1 MSNIGWI
8 KLYRQITECEVLW
21 DSSEEP
27 FDRRSAWID
36 LLLMANHKDK
46 RMIFRGKAVTVKSGQ
61 RITSLHKL
69 AERWHWGINR
79 VRIYLDMLQGEGML
93 IRESDNTKTLIT
105 IVNYQKYQGFDE
117 FEKTPTDTVTDTV
130 TDTPTDTVTDIAQ
143 IQSQIPNNNIYKND
157 KEIKNTIGDPKPFNQ
172 VLELYKEICVS
183 FPSVRSL
190 SESRKKSI
198 KARLNTFTL
207 EDFRTV
213 FTNAEQSSFLKG
225 KNDRNWVASFDWLL
239 QDRNFTKVLEGQY
252 KDRPK
257 QTKSNTFTDIQK
269 NDYDFAELEKQ
280 LLSKPI

>member
-1 MSNIGWI
+1 MGNIGWI

-46 RMIFRGKAVTVKSGQ
+46 RTLFRGKAITVKCGQ

-79 VRIYLDMLQGEGML
+79 VRIYLDLLQGEGML

-117 FEKTPTDTVTDTV
+117 FEQTPTDTVTDTV
-130 TDTPTDTVTDIAQ
+130 TNTPTDTVTNIAQ
-143 IQSQIPNNNIYKND
+143 IQSQIPNNNNKND
-157 KEIKNTIGDPKPFNQ
+157 KENKKIYGAFRHVRLTDSEKEKLEADFGSSTVEDCIKKLDEYIEETGKKYKNHNLTIRRWVVDAVKKDKGVTKPKP
-172 VLELYKEICVS
+172 
-183 FPSVRSL
+183 
-190 SESRKKSI
+190 
-198 KARLNTFTL
+198 NTFT
-207 EDFRTV
+207 
-213 FTNAEQSSFLKG
+213 N
-225 KNDRNWVASFDWLL
+225 
-239 QDRNFTKVLEGQY
+239 
-252 KDRPK
+252 
-257 QTKSNTFTDIQK
+257 IQK
-269 NDYDFAELEKQ
+269 TDYDFAELEKQ